1 MNRKKILIVDDSA
14 VILRTLSM
22 KLTAA
27 GYEVVTADDGAGAV
41 KAIRV
46 QKPDAIVMDIN
57 FPPDVAHGG
66 GVPWD
71 GFLVLGWVSRL
82 EEVRS
87 VPILII
93 SGSKLENCREK
104 AIEAGAAHFFH
115 KPVNNEEFLAVIHS
129 LIGPGQPVAASQ
141 ANGQAA

>member
-27 GYEVVTADDGAGAV
+27 GYEVVTAEDGAGAV

-46 QKPDAIVMDIN
+46 QKPDAIVMDIS

-71 GFLVLGWVSRL
+71 GFLVLKWVRRL
-82 EEVRS
+82 EEVRDIP
-87 VPILII
+87 VLII
-93 SGSKLENCREK
+93 SG
-104 AIEAGAAHFFH
+104 H
-115 KPVNNEEFLAVIHS
+115 
-129 LIGPGQPVAASQ
+129 
-141 ANGQAA
+141 

>member
-27 GYEVVTADDGAGAV
+27 GYEVVTAEDGAGAV

-46 QKPDAIVMDIN
+46 QKPDAIVMDIS

-71 GFLVLGWVSRL
+71 GFLVLKWVRRL
-82 EEVRS
+82 EEVRDIP
-87 VPILII
+87 VLII
-93 SGSKLENCREK
+93 SGTEPLKCREK
-104 AIEAGAAHFFH
+104 AIEAGATHFFH
-115 KPVNNEEFLAVIHS
+115 KPVDNEEFLGVIHS
-129 LIGPGQPVAASQ
+129 LLGPGQPVAAPQ
-141 ANGQAA
+141 ANGRAA